1 MMSEN
6 RSSSVILCSVSRA
19 RSSGDSSAALEVL
32 EVVCA
37 KAGSVPADT
46 ITAAEPVSFDNCRR
60 VNHVRITTFLCA
72 DRNQP
77 KFRAQSQ
84 RRWHRLGRV
93 ARPQIT
99 LGRYGGRHSQ
109 KIGRQGQ
116 DERYPMLVL
125 IDVDLASVFTS
136 QGERLFTPNRHTIFI
151 DNVHLSRDGATYLAK
166 ILSAKPSIFE
176 EPYTSN

>member
-1 MMSEN
+1 MRGSRWTVAETGPRRLMMSEN

-93 ARPQIT
+93 APANYARALRWQ
-99 LGRYGGRHSQ
+99 
-109 KIGRQGQ
+109 
-116 DERYPMLVL
+116 
-125 IDVDLASVFTS
+125 A
-136 QGERLFTPNRHTIFI
+136 
-151 DNVHLSRDGATYLAK
+151 LAK
-166 ILSAKPSIFE
+166 DWQARARRTVSDVG
-176 EPYTSN
+176 SN

>member
-1 MMSEN
+1 MRGSRWTVAETGPRRLMMSEN

-77 KFRAQSQ
+77 KFRAQS
-84 RRWHRLGRV
+84 RHRLGRV
-93 ARPQIT
+93 ARARK
-99 LGRYGGRHSQ
+99 LRSG
-109 KIGRQGQ
+109 
-116 DERYPMLVL
+116 
-125 IDVDLASVFTS
+125 DVTVAGTRKRLAGKGKTN
-136 QGERLFTPNRHTIFI
+136 G
-151 DNVHLSRDGATYLAK
+151 
-166 ILSAKPSIFE
+166 
-176 EPYTSN
+176 